1 MGEKPES
8 TQQEEI
14 YRSTHQKP
22 REDNVAAKLYQT
34 LF

>member
-1 MGEKPES
+1 MGEKSES
-8 TQQEEI
+8 TQEKI

-22 REDNVAAKLYQT
+22 REDNVASKLYQT